1 MSINEAL
8 NILGLNSNFSEKE
21 LKRAYYALVKKYHPD
36 QFEKSSR
43 EVKDHA
49 ETMMKKI
56 NQAYETLQNMSKSN
70 GFSYGYQRKSHN
82 TFDVKA
88 YVFMKKAELEQ
99 KYLPKKYKVNI
110 FKNEILAIE
119 NIINSFFQEALRY
132 GTKTFIDD
140 GYIISVNKI
149 SKVFKKMKDIYF
161 QKYNVDISAL
171 NVQLNYDCSF
181 DEFYEQLES
190 VKNKYEQYKNAN
202 INKVLKE
209 ASIYESYYGYN
220 YAKVEIHNI
229 VRATLTSLN
238 QNVDAAI
245 YKMHE
250 QIQKVFKEAF
260 AIKQE
265 IVMLQVKVEETN
277 NEELLELF
285 TKLKTNFDNGCSFR
299 ESQSAINY
307 LKHLIYLND
316 NLDSEIDS
324 AFARVIGIV
333 NSITEEES
341 ELRKN
346 INIWFAQL
354 RNDLLHTS
362 LQNISK
368 IIDILNLSNIKQIIE
383 FLAKSSRNYQE
394 DNSCKINK
402 EKEDINNKYY
412 KYNTE
417 YNYDKIY
424 NIKYDYDYINY
435 KKRKY

>member
-88 YVFMKKAELEQ
+88 YVYIKKAELEQ
-99 KYLPKKYKVNI
+99 KYLPKKYKVDI
-110 FKNEILAIE
+110 FAWKILKIKD
-119 NIINSFFQEALRY
+119 IINDFYIFSLQEDIKENVDKIYNIA
-132 GTKTFIDD
+132 IN
-140 GYIISVNKI
+140 YIINVYKEME
-149 SKVFKKMKDIYF
+149 KIYF
-161 QKYNVDISAL
+161 QEHKIDINNL
-171 NVQLNYDCSF
+171 NITINYDCGF

-190 VKNKYEQYKNAN
+190 IKNKYEQ
-202 INKVLKE
+202 L
-209 ASIYESYYGYN
+209 
-220 YAKVEIHNI
+220 
-229 VRATLTSLN
+229 L
-238 QNVDAAI
+238 
-245 YKMHE
+245 
-250 QIQKVFKEAF
+250 KVFQEAF

-265 IVMLQVKVEETN
+265 IAVLQVIVEEAN
-277 NEELLELF
+277 NAELLELF
-285 TKLKTNFDNGCSFR
+285 TKLKTNFDNGCSFNESR
-299 ESQSAINY
+299 ETINY

-333 NSITEEES
+333 NSVTEEES
-341 ELRKN
+341 ELRKT
-346 INIWFAQL
+346 INIWLVQL

-362 LQNISK
+362 LQNANS
-368 IIDILNLSNIKQIIE
+368 IINLLNLSSIKQIIE
-383 FLAKSSRNYQE
+383 FLAKWSRNCQK
-394 DNSCKINK
+394 DNSWEMN
-402 EKEDINNKYY
+402 NNK
-412 KYNTE
+412 
-417 YNYDKIY
+417 
-424 NIKYDYDYINY
+424 
-435 KKRKY
+435 

>member
-1 MSINEAL
+1 
-8 NILGLNSNFSEKE
+8 
-21 LKRAYYALVKKYHPD
+21 
-36 QFEKSSR
+36 
-43 EVKDHA
+43 
-49 ETMMKKI
+49 
-56 NQAYETLQNMSKSN
+56 
-70 GFSYGYQRKSHN
+70 
-82 TFDVKA
+82 
-88 YVFMKKAELEQ
+88 
-99 KYLPKKYKVNI
+99 
-110 FKNEILAIE
+110 
-119 NIINSFFQEALRY
+119 
-132 GTKTFIDD
+132 
-140 GYIISVNKI
+140 
-149 SKVFKKMKDIYF
+149 MKDIYF
-161 QKYNVDISAL
+161 QKYNIDISAL

-202 INKVLKE
+202 RNKVLEE
-209 ASIYESYYGYN
+209 ASIYESFNGYN
-220 YAKVEIHNI
+220 YARAEIHNI
-229 VRATLTSLN
+229 VRITLATLN

-245 YKMHE
+245 AKMHE
-250 QIQKVFKEAF
+250 QILKVFQETF

-265 IVMLQVKVEETN
+265 IDMLQVKVEETN

-285 TKLKTNFDNGCSFR
+285 AKLKTNFDNGCSFY
-299 ESQSAINY
+299 ESRKTINY

-324 AFARVIGIV
+324 AFVKVIGIV
-333 NSITEEES
+333 NSVTEEDS
-341 ELRKN
+341 EQRKK
-346 INIWFAQL
+346 INIRLAQL

-383 FLAKSSRNYQE
+383 FLAKSSINYQE

-424 NIKYDYDYINY
+424 NKYNTKYDYINY

>member
-70 GFSYGYQRKSHN
+70 GFSYAYQKESHN

-88 YVFMKKAELEQ
+88 YVNMKKAELEQ

-161 QKYNVDISAL
+161 QKYNIDISAL

-202 INKVLKE
+202 RNKVLEE
-209 ASIYESYYGYN
+209 ASIYESFNGYN
-220 YAKVEIHNI
+220 YARAEIHNI
-229 VRATLTSLN
+229 VRITLATLN

-245 YKMHE
+245 AKMHE
-250 QIQKVFKEAF
+250 QILKVFQETF

-265 IVMLQVKVEETN
+265 IDMLQVKVEETN

-285 TKLKTNFDNGCSFR
+285 AKLKTNFDNGCTFR

-333 NSITEEES
+333 NSVTEEDS
-341 ELRKN
+341 EQRK
-346 INIWFAQL
+346 
-354 RNDLLHTS
+354 
-362 LQNISK
+362 K
-368 IIDILNLSNIKQIIE
+368 
-383 FLAKSSRNYQE
+383 
-394 DNSCKINK
+394 
-402 EKEDINNKYY
+402 
-412 KYNTE
+412 
-417 YNYDKIY
+417 
-424 NIKYDYDYINY
+424 
-435 KKRKY
+435 

>member
-36 QFEKSSR
+36 QFEKSSK
-43 EVKDHA
+43 EAKEHA
-49 ETMMKKI
+49 EAMMKKI
-56 NQAYETLQNMSKSN
+56 NLAYETLQHMYKSN
-70 GFSYGYQRKSHN
+70 GFSYAYQKKSRN

-88 YVFMKKAELEQ
+88 YVYIKKAELEQ

-119 NIINSFFQEALRY
+119 NIINSFFQVALRY

-149 SKVFKKMKDIYF
+149 SKVFKKMKDMYF

-250 QIQKVFKEAF
+250 QIQKAFKESF

-265 IVMLQVKVEETN
+265 IVMLQVKVEN

-285 TKLKTNFDNGCSFR
+285 AKLKTNFDNGCSFY
-299 ESQSAINY
+299 ESRKTINY

-333 NSITEEES
+333 NSVTEEDS
-341 ELRKN
+341 EQRKK
-346 INIWFAQL
+346 INIRLAQL

-368 IIDILNLSNIKQIIE
+368 IIDILNLS
-383 FLAKSSRNYQE
+383 AKSSRNYQE

>member
-119 NIINSFFQEALRY
+119 NIINSFFQVALRY

-161 QKYNVDISAL
+161 QKYNIDISAL

-220 YAKVEIHNI
+220 YARVEIHKI
-229 VRATLTSLN
+229 VRITLATLN

-245 YKMHE
+245 AKMHE
-250 QIQKVFKEAF
+250 QILKVFQETF

-265 IVMLQVKVEETN
+265 IDMLQVKVEETN

-285 TKLKTNFDNGCSFR
+285 AKLKTNFDNGCSFY
-299 ESQSAINY
+299 ESRKTINY

-333 NSITEEES
+333 NSVTEEDS
-341 ELRKN
+341 EQRKK
-346 INIWFAQL
+346 INIRLAQL